1 MDDAEFKALKA
12 RVARLVAETA
22 TATEEMLAERRRR
35 EHPDATVTPIRKPGG
50 NSGP

>member
-1 MDDAEFKALKA
+1 MDDADFEALKA

-22 TATEEMLAERRRR
+22 TETEKLLAELRRR
-35 EHPDATVTPIRKPGG
+35 EHPDATVTPIRKPAG